1 MSIQLRHQQIIKI
14 LQEDGSAD
22 VNRLS
27 IRLGV
32 TGATIRADLRK
43 LESQGYLQ
51 RYHGGA
57 MLTEEGQSQDS
68 IVENRKRNIARYAAG
83 LLRDG
88 DSVLF
93 DASTT
98 VRHMVKFMYHLHDL
112 TMFTNGIGL
121 AKELV
126 KNSSNKVVL
135 IGGVLQADGD
145 LVKGLRGFSITDGL
159 NIGKTFISCSG
170 FSFRNGLS
178 TFDVEEAEVM
188 RERIAVAGQ
197 VIALIDSSKFGTEGV
212 APFANLNEVAM
223 VITDDGIDA
232 DDIESFRR
240 SGTELV
246 VVGDQGV
253 SNYVRRQREQFTIG
267 FANLDDSSSFAMDVR
282 RSLEAAAE
290 RDKIRLIIKSNQLNS
305 ERALKNADDLID
317 EGIDLMIEYHID
329 ERIGGVI
336 MDKFNRHRIPVICID
351 IPMIGATYFGVDN
364 YNAGLMAGEALGEW
378 IMEHWGGHYDR
389 ILILEEPRGGTL
401 TASRIYGQIDGVQKI
416 LGKIPDGKRIYL
428 NSGNRIDISRQSVI
442 ETLQSYTEYHRLVIL
457 PFNDDA
463 AVGAMRAARELKREK
478 DIIIVGQGLA
488 PVARA
493 ELRRSDTR
501 IMGSTAFWPEQYGDK
516 VVDLAKKILNGQRV
530 PNAVTMKHTF
540 LTAQNINQFYPE
552 D

>member
-14 LQEDGSAD
+14 LQEEGSAD
-22 VNRLS
+22 VNKLANRLS
-27 IRLGV
+27 V

-68 IVENRKRNIARYAAG
+68 LVETRKRNIARYAAS

-112 TMFTNGIGL
+112 TLFTNGIGL

-135 IGGVLQADGD
+135 IGGVLQPDGD

-170 FSFRNGLS
+170 FTFKNGLS

-197 VIALIDSSKFGTEGV
+197 VIALIDSSKFGTSGV
-212 APFANLNEVAM
+212 APFATLNEVAM
-223 VITDDGIDA
+223 VITDEGIDA
-232 DDIESFRR
+232 EAIEQFRR

-246 VVGDQGV
+246 VVNEHGV
-253 SNYVRRQREQFTIG
+253 SNYVRRQRDYFTIG
-267 FANLDDSSSFAMDVR
+267 FANLDNSGFAADVLA
-282 RSLEAAAE
+282 SLEAAAE
-290 RDKIRLIIKSNQLNS
+290 KQNIRLIVKNNQLNS
-305 ERALKNADDLID
+305 ELALKNADDLLD

-336 MDKFNRHRIPVICID
+336 MDKFNRHRVPVICID

-401 TASRIYGQIDGVQKI
+401 TASRIYGQIDGLQKI
-416 LGKIPDGKRIYL
+416 LGKITDGKRIYL
-428 NSGNRIDISRQSVI
+428 NSGNRIDVSKSSVM
-442 ETLQSYTEYHRLVIL
+442 ETLRAYPEFHRLAIL

-463 AVGAMRAARELKREK
+463 AIGACRAARELNREK
-478 DIIIVGQGLA
+478 DIIIVGQGA
-488 PVARA
+488 SPITRA
-493 ELRRSDTR
+493 ELRNQDSRV
-501 IMGSTAFWPEQYGDK
+501 MGSTAFWPEQYGEK
-516 VVDLAKKILNGQRV
+516 VIDIAKRILDGQRV
-530 PNAVTMKHTF
+530 PNAVTMQHTF
-540 LTAQNINQFYPE
+540 LTAKNINQFYPE
-552 D
+552 G